1 MEEGRTTTTMREEDA
16 EPTPPGDDGDAPVVA
31 SVASSVKKK
40 VVRVRSRGE
49 HAAGRSMS
57 GGEANGGEA
66 NVSGKPPTREERERA
81 YRLARERIFGTA
93 EDGDVGEGDGDA
105 TMVARDE
112 DGIGRMGDLSPSSS
126 TSSLNKTNKA
136 VRRNKIADMF
146 DPDFKRAGR
155 APLAPPEMMPQH
167 PMMMPQHPGMMPQYP
182 GMAPQ
187 YMVPPPQYMMP
198 PPQYM
203 VPPPMVPPPM
213 GAQPPFV
220 MTQPRDGP
228 NEFPPLPNGAPNVN
242 QPPPPLMYQNSAQY
256 PQPRVNGTA
265 PFVPPPPRPPS
276 H

>member
-1 MEEGRTTTTMREEDA
+1 MMREEDA
-16 EPTPPGDDGDAPVVA
+16 EPTPPGDDGDAPVDA
-31 SVASSVKKK
+31 SVASPAKKK

-93 EDGDVGEGDGDA
+93 EDGDVVEGNGDA
-105 TMVARDE
+105 LAVARDE
-112 DGIGRMGDLSPSSS
+112 DGIGRRGDLSPSSS

-155 APLAPPEMMPQH
+155 APLAPPEMLPQH
-167 PMMMPQHPGMMPQYP
+167 PMMMMPQHPGMMPQYP
-182 GMAPQ
+182 GIMAPQ
-187 YMVPPPQYMMP
+187 YVVP

-213 GAQPPFV
+213 GAQPHFV
-220 MTQPRDGP
+220 MSQPQDGP

-242 QPPPPLMYQNSAQY
+242 QPLPPLMYQNSGQY
-256 PQPRVNGTA
+256 PQPRMNGAA

-276 H
+276 N